1 MLGKFRL
8 IWCTGVLYH
17 NAEQLRFLR
26 KLFNLLEDDGYLVLE
41 SATLSLSK
49 KLRQGN
55 YVEIFYPQTYRNTG
69 KITHLPSAGAIK
81 CWIQMVGFAH
91 IIDSN
96 CYRKDNKDLI
106 GQRYSCICQKTTN
119 STAGKYYNNS
129 QLNPDYWFGES
140 T

>member
-41 SATLSLSK
+41 SATLRLSA

-55 YVEIFYPQTYRNTG
+55 YVEIFYPQTYRNT
-69 KITHLPSAGAIK
+69 A
-81 CWIQMVGFAH
+81 
-91 IIDSN
+91 
-96 CYRKDNKDLI
+96 DN
-106 GQRYSCICQKTTN
+106 
-119 STAGKYYNNS
+119 
-129 QLNPDYWFGES
+129 NPFTLGRGD
-140 T
+140 